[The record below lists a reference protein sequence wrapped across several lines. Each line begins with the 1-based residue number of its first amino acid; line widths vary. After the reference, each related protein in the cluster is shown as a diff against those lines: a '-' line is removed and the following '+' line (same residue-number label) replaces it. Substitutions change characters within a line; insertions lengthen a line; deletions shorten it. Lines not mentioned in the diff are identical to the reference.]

1 MLLPSIPTLSGSFRH
16 MLKYLFST
24 APSRVNETLL
34 PSIRIAFQVSDL
46 CENML
51 LELEVVAAIG
61 EAYTRANGKWPPVK
75 VR

>member
-1 MLLPSIPTLSGSFRH
+1 M
-16 MLKYLFST
+16 
-24 APSRVNETLL
+24 
-34 PSIRIAFQVSDL
+34 AFQVSDL